1 MQPDEDGTAVIFTS
15 RAAGCPPTDRP
26 TSYFSKVSV
35 YLLSVGFLGV
45 PKKTGNRR
53 SRTAR
58 GVGAYVHCSASCW
71 HSCLSA
77 IVSSATRK
85 LGRNPVKPEGEFV
98 SFFYPRSIFCDHI
111 LRRGDIFSAAL
122 RSQYAADWQ
131 WLSAYR
137 IRWIYGRKRTSSTDA
152 LFYASFLGF
161 LGLCRVVL
169 PGCAGF
175 YSGIYQSTNNILRQK
190 KKSPFLVTALWWWK
204 TSGYRC
210 SDQSAATKKMFA
222 IHRFLNRVNLPF
234 YQRKSFFFKKENLLA
249 LTKGLSH
256 PSPALL
262 LKAFRI
268 LLVIYFYFVFSA
280 IQFFFLLKRLFC
292 WHGAAAAGVTRA
304 DPFGVTGR
312 RFFFPFCCIFRIR
325 RIPPLTAISRGLAAP
340 AECRSLVPPPHV
352 RFTN

>member
-85 LGRNPVKPEGEFV
+85 LGRNSVKPEGEFV

-137 IRWIYGRKRTSSTDA
+137 IQWTYGRKRTSSTDA

-234 YQRKSFFFKKENLLA
+234 YQRKSFFFL
-249 LTKGLSH
+249 
-256 PSPALL
+256 
-262 LKAFRI
+262 
-268 LLVIYFYFVFSA
+268 
-280 IQFFFLLKRLFC
+280 
-292 WHGAAAAGVTRA
+292 
-304 DPFGVTGR
+304 R
-312 RFFFPFCCIFRIR
+312 RKIFWPWPKVCL
-325 RIPPLTAISRGLAAP
+325 IPP
-340 AECRSLVPPPHV
+340 PPSFSKPSESY
-352 RFTN
+352 